1 MFDIDLLIAF
11 VFMALLFLRQIS
23 ILKQANKINYAPLI
37 IAIGAISGVIHF
49 ILHPDTGDVILLL
62 RESFIPLLVGL
73 LLYIIMNIMHQTQE
87 SQSART
93 KDEFTKVLV
102 SEITNLKEFMS
113 DLESRMKN
121 SQQEDQKVQE
131 DVRQKFQEDI
141 KALDTIKENQSKFL
155 DKFDEMESW
164 HQNVSKEFEHFTE
177 VQMPELDNVVHKHID
192 ILRVAEQD
200 HYNQIKTT
208 LNKAVE
214 SRGDMSGEIEELK
227 VNLESIKNVSDT
239 IANSIT
245 EQTLQ
250 QLSGVTKAFENQ
262 IIALKSHAEGVRT
275 SLSEGDNTLDN
286 IRAKS
291 EMIMKQMSLSS
302 QKMDALEKQND
313 GLHDVYTNIKD
324 LMKDMEMVKSDYV
337 KSQSQLLKISQ
348 ELSTSKDEQIDALK
362 VQVESLSSVL
372 MKKIDESLE
381 KLHEHYHIADENITK
396 SVQVLA
402 KKAQLKSGYTELD
415 S

>member
-1 MFDIDLLIAF
+1 MFDIDSLIAF
-11 VFMALLFLRQIS
+11 AFMALLFLRQIS
-23 ILKQANKINYAPLI
+23 ILKQPNKINYAPLI
-37 IAIGAISGVIHF
+37 IVIGAIGGVIHF
-49 ILHPDTGDVILLL
+49 ILHPDTSDVILLL
-62 RESFIPLLVGL
+62 RESFIPFLVGL

-93 KDEFTKVLV
+93 KDEFSKVLV

-113 DLESRMKN
+113 ELESRMRN
-121 SQQEDQKVQE
+121 SQQEDQRVQK
-131 DVRQKFQEDI
+131 DVRTKFQEDI
-141 KALDTIKENQSKFL
+141 KALDTIKDNQVKFL
-155 DKFDEMESW
+155 DKFDEMDIW
-164 HQNVSKEFEHFTE
+164 HQNVSKEFEHFRE

-200 HYNQIKTT
+200 HYNQIKAT
-208 LNKAVE
+208 LNRAVE

-245 EQTLQ
+245 QQTMQ

-262 IIALKSHAEGVRT
+262 IITLKSHAESVRT
-275 SLSEGDNTLDN
+275 SLSEGDSTLDN
-286 IRAKS
+286 IRTQS

-302 QKMDALEKQND
+302 QKMDALQKQND
-313 GLHDVYTNIKD
+313 GLHDIYSNIKD

-337 KSQSQLLKISQ
+337 KSQSQLLQISQ
-348 ELSTSKDEQIDALK
+348 ELSASKNEQVDALK
-362 VQVESLSSVL
+362 MQVESLSSVL
-372 MKKIDESLE
+372 TQKIDESLE
-381 KLHEHYHIADENITK
+381 KLHEHYHIADEDITK
-396 SVQVLA
+396 SVQMLA
-402 KKAQLKSGYTELD
+402 KKAQLKNGYTELD

>member
-11 VFMALLFLRQIS
+11 AFMALLFLRQIS
-23 ILKQANKINYAPLI
+23 ILKQPNKINYASLI
-37 IAIGAISGVIHF
+37 IIIGTIGGVIHF
-49 ILHPDTGDVILLL
+49 ILHPDNGDIILLL
-62 RESFIPLLVGL
+62 RESFIPFLVGL

-93 KDEFTKVLV
+93 KEEFTKVLV
-102 SEITNLKEFMS
+102 SEISNLKKFMS
-113 DLESRMKN
+113 ELESRMSN
-121 SQQEDQKVQE
+121 SQKEDQRVQE
-131 DVRQKFQEDI
+131 EVRKKFQEDI
-141 KALDTIKENQSKFL
+141 KALDTIKENQAKFL

-164 HQNVSKEFEHFTE
+164 HNSVTKEFEHFTD

-200 HYNQIKTT
+200 HYNQIKAT
-208 LNKAVE
+208 LSKAVE
-214 SRGDMSGEIEELK
+214 SRGDMSGEIEDLK
-227 VNLESIKNVSDT
+227 LNLESIKNISDT

-262 IIALKSHAEGVRT
+262 IIALKSHAESVRT
-275 SLSEGDNTLDN
+275 SLSEGDSTLGN
-286 IRAKS
+286 IRAQS

-313 GLHDVYTNIKD
+313 GLHDIYSNIKD

-337 KSQSQLLKISQ
+337 KSQSQLLHISQ
-348 ELSTSKDEQIDALK
+348 ELSTSKDEQVDALK
-362 VQVESLSSVL
+362 VQVESLSSIL
-372 MKKIDESLE
+372 TTKIDESLD
-381 KLHEHYHIADENITK
+381 KLHEHYHIADEDITQ
-396 SVQVLA
+396 SVQILA

>member
-11 VFMALLFLRQIS
+11 AFMALLFLRQIS
-23 ILKQANKINYAPLI
+23 ILKQPNKINYAPLI
-37 IAIGAISGVIHF
+37 IVIGAIGGVIHF

-62 RESFIPLLVGL
+62 RESFIPFLVGL

-102 SEITNLKEFMS
+102 SEISNLKKFMS
-113 DLESRMKN
+113 ELESRMRN

-131 DVRQKFQEDI
+131 DVRGKFQEDI
-141 KALDTIKENQSKFL
+141 QALDAIKENQTKFL
-155 DKFDEMESW
+155 DKFDEMDLW

-239 IANSIT
+239 IADSIT
-245 EQTLQ
+245 KQTLQ

-275 SLSEGDNTLDN
+275 SLSEGDSTLAN
-286 IRAKS
+286 IRTQS

-302 QKMDALEKQND
+302 HKMDELEKQNN
-313 GLHDVYTNIKD
+313 GLHDIYSNIKD

-337 KSQSQLLKISQ
+337 KSQSQLLQISQ
-348 ELSTSKDEQIDALK
+348 ELSTSKDEQIEALK
-362 VQVESLSSVL
+362 TQVDSLSDVL
-372 MKKIDESLE
+372 TRKIDDSLE
-381 KLHEHYHIADENITK
+381 KLHEHYHIADEDITQ
-396 SVQVLA
+396 SVQILT

>member
-11 VFMALLFLRQIS
+11 AFMALLFLRQIF
-23 ILKQANKINYAPLI
+23 ILKQPNKINYAPLI
-37 IAIGAISGVIHF
+37 IVIGAIGGVVHF

-62 RESFIPLLVGL
+62 RESFIPFLVGL

-87 SQSART
+87 SQSARS

-102 SEITNLKEFMS
+102 SELTDLKEFMS
-113 DLESRMKN
+113 ELESRMKS
-121 SQQEDQKVQE
+121 SQVEDQRVQE
-131 DVRQKFQEDI
+131 DVRGKFQEDI
-141 KALDTIKENQSKFL
+141 KALETIKENQAKFL
-155 DKFDEMESW
+155 DKFDDMDSW
-164 HQNVSKEFEHFTE
+164 HQNVSKEFEYFTE
-177 VQMPELDNVVHKHID
+177 VQMPELDNIVHKHID

-200 HYNQIKTT
+200 HYNQIKAT
-208 LNKAVE
+208 LSKAVE

-227 VNLESIKNVSDT
+227 VNLNSIKNVSDT

-245 EQTLQ
+245 QQTLQ

-262 IIALKSHAEGVRT
+262 IIALKSHAEGVKT
-275 SLSEGDNTLDN
+275 SLSEGDSTLDN
-286 IRAKS
+286 IRAQS

-302 QKMDALEKQND
+302 QKMDALQKQND
-313 GLHDVYTNIKD
+313 GLHDIYSNIKE

-337 KSQSQLLKISQ
+337 KSQSQLLQISQ

-372 MKKIDESLE
+372 TAKIDESLE
-381 KLHEHYHIADENITK
+381 KLHEHYHIADEDITK

-402 KKAQLKSGYTELD
+402 KKAQLKSGYIELD

>member
-11 VFMALLFLRQIS
+11 AFMALLFLRQIS
-23 ILKQANKINYAPLI
+23 ILKQPNKINYAPLI
-37 IAIGAISGVIHF
+37 IVIGAIGGVVHF

-62 RESFIPLLVGL
+62 RESFIPFLVGL

-93 KDEFTKVLV
+93 KDEFSKVLV

-113 DLESRMKN
+113 DLEGRMKH
-121 SQQEDQKVQE
+121 SQQEDQRVQE
-131 DVRQKFQEDI
+131 DVRGKFQEDI
-141 KALDTIKENQSKFL
+141 KALDIIKENQTKFL
-155 DKFDEMESW
+155 DKFDEMDSW
-164 HQNVSKEFEHFTE
+164 HKNVSKEFEHFTE

-200 HYNQIKTT
+200 HYNQIKAT
-208 LNKAVE
+208 LNRAVE
-214 SRGDMSGEIEELK
+214 SRGDMSSEIEELK
-227 VNLESIKNVSDT
+227 LNLESIKNVSDT

-245 EQTLQ
+245 QKTLQ

-262 IIALKSHAEGVRT
+262 IIALKSHAESVKT
-275 SLSEGDNTLDN
+275 SLSEGDSTLDN
-286 IRAKS
+286 IRAQS

-302 QKMDALEKQND
+302 QKMDILQNQND
-313 GLHDVYTNIKD
+313 GLHDIYSNIKD

-337 KSQSQLLKISQ
+337 KSQSQLLQISQ
-348 ELSTSKDEQIDALK
+348 ELSTSKDEQVDALK

-372 MKKIDESLE
+372 TAKIDESLE
-381 KLHEHYHIADENITK
+381 KLHEHYHIADEDITK

>member
-11 VFMALLFLRQIS
+11 AFMALLFLRQIS
-23 ILKQANKINYAPLI
+23 ILKQPNKINYASLI
-37 IAIGAISGVIHF
+37 IIIGTIGGVIHF
-49 ILHPDTGDVILLL
+49 ILHPDNGDIILLL
-62 RESFIPLLVGL
+62 RESFIPFLVGL

-93 KDEFTKVLV
+93 KEEFTKVLV
-102 SEITNLKEFMS
+102 SEISNLKKFMS
-113 DLESRMKN
+113 ELESRMSN
-121 SQQEDQKVQE
+121 SQKEDQRVQE
-131 DVRQKFQEDI
+131 EVRKKFQEDI
-141 KALDTIKENQSKFL
+141 KALDTIKENQAKFL

-164 HQNVSKEFEHFTE
+164 HNSVTKEFEHFTD

-208 LNKAVE
+208 LSKAVE
-214 SRGDMSGEIEELK
+214 SRGDMSGEIEDLK
-227 VNLESIKNVSDT
+227 LNLESIKNISDT

-262 IIALKSHAEGVRT
+262 IIALKSHAESVRT
-275 SLSEGDNTLDN
+275 SLSEGDNTLGN
-286 IRAKS
+286 IRAQS

-313 GLHDVYTNIKD
+313 GLHDIYSNIKD

-337 KSQSQLLKISQ
+337 KSQSQLLHISQ
-348 ELSTSKDEQIDALK
+348 ELSTSKDEQVDALK

-372 MKKIDESLE
+372 TAKIDESLD
-381 KLHEHYHIADENITK
+381 KLHEHYHIADEDITQ
-396 SVQVLA
+396 SVQILA

>member
-11 VFMALLFLRQIS
+11 SFMALLFLRQIS
-23 ILKQANKINYAPLI
+23 ILKQPNKINYAPLI
-37 IAIGAISGVIHF
+37 IVIGTIGGVIHF
-49 ILHPDTGDVILLL
+49 ILHPDTSDVILLL
-62 RESFIPLLVGL
+62 RESFIPFLVGL
-73 LLYIIMNIMHQTQE
+73 LLYIIMNIMHQTQK
-87 SQSART
+87 SQSAKT

-102 SEITNLKEFMS
+102 REISGLKEFMS

-131 DVRQKFQEDI
+131 DVRGKFQEDI
-141 KALDTIKENQSKFL
+141 KALDTIKENQAKFL
-155 DKFDEMESW
+155 NKFDEMDLW

-200 HYNQIKTT
+200 HYNQIKAT
-208 LNKAVE
+208 LSRAVE

-250 QLSGVTKAFENQ
+250 QLSGVTKAFESQ
-262 IIALKSHAEGVRT
+262 IIDLKSHAESIKT
-275 SLSEGDNTLDN
+275 SLSEGDNTLGN
-286 IRAKS
+286 IRTQS
-291 EMIMKQMSLSS
+291 ELIMKQMSLSS
-302 QKMDALEKQND
+302 HKMDALEKQND
-313 GLHDVYTNIKD
+313 GLHDVYSNIKD

-337 KSQSQLLKISQ
+337 KSQSQLLQISQ
-348 ELSTSKDEQIDALK
+348 ELSMSKDEQIDALK
-362 VQVESLSSVL
+362 TQVESLSDVL
-372 MKKIDESLE
+372 TSKIDDSLE
-381 KLHEHYHIADENITK
+381 KLHEHYHIADEDITQ
-396 SVQVLA
+396 SVQILA

>member
-11 VFMALLFLRQIS
+11 AFMALLFLRQIS
-23 ILKQANKINYAPLI
+23 ILKQPNKINYASLI
-37 IAIGAISGVIHF
+37 IVIGTIGGVMHF
-49 ILHPDTGDVILLL
+49 ILHPEKGDVILLL
-62 RESFIPLLVGL
+62 RESFIPFLVSL

-93 KDEFTKVLV
+93 KGEFTKVLV
-102 SEITNLKEFMS
+102 GEITNLKEFMS
-113 DLESRMKN
+113 DLESRMSH
-121 SQQEDQKVQE
+121 SQKEDQRAQE
-131 DVRQKFQEDI
+131 EVRKKFQEDI
-141 KALDTIKENQSKFL
+141 KALDTIKENQVKFL

-164 HQNVSKEFEHFTE
+164 HQNVSKEFEHFTDI
-177 VQMPELDNVVHKHID
+177 QMPELDNVVHKHID

-200 HYNQIKTT
+200 HYNQIKAT
-208 LNKAVE
+208 LSKAVE

-227 VNLESIKNVSDT
+227 VNLESIKNISDT

-250 QLSGVTKAFENQ
+250 QLAGVTKAFENQ
-262 IIALKSHAEGVRT
+262 IIALKSHAEGIRT
-275 SLSEGDNTLDN
+275 SLSEGDNTLSN
-286 IRAKS
+286 IRAQS

-302 QKMDALEKQND
+302 TKMDALEKQNN
-313 GLHDVYTNIKD
+313 GLHDIYSKIKD

-337 KSQSQLLKISQ
+337 KSQSQLLQISQ
-348 ELSTSKDEQIDALK
+348 ELSTSKDEQVNALK

-372 MKKIDESLE
+372 TAKIDESLE
-381 KLHEHYHIADENITK
+381 KLHEHYHIADEDITQ
-396 SVQVLA
+396 SVQILA

>member
-11 VFMALLFLRQIS
+11 AFMALLFLRQIS
-23 ILKQANKINYAPLI
+23 ILKQPNKINYASLI
-37 IAIGAISGVIHF
+37 IVIGAIGGVIHF

-62 RESFIPLLVGL
+62 RESFIPFLVGL

-93 KDEFTKVLV
+93 KDEFSKVLV
-102 SEITNLKEFMS
+102 SEISNLKEFMS
-113 DLESRMKN
+113 ELESRMRS
-121 SQQEDQKVQE
+121 SQQEDQRVQA
-131 DVRQKFQEDI
+131 DVRGKFQEDI
-141 KALDTIKENQSKFL
+141 KALDTIKENQAKFL

-200 HYNQIKTT
+200 HYNQIKST
-208 LNKAVE
+208 LSKAVE

-227 VNLESIKNVSDT
+227 VNLESIKNISDT

-262 IIALKSHAEGVRT
+262 IIALKSHAESVRT
-275 SLSEGDNTLDN
+275 SLSEGDSTLDN
-286 IRAKS
+286 IRTQS

-302 QKMDALEKQND
+302 HKMDALEKQND
-313 GLHDVYTNIKD
+313 GLHDIYTNIKD

-337 KSQSQLLKISQ
+337 KSQSQLLQISQ
-348 ELSTSKDEQIDALK
+348 ELSTSKDEQVDALK
-362 VQVESLSSVL
+362 IQVESLSSVL
-372 MKKIDESLE
+372 TAKIDESLE
-381 KLHEHYHIADENITK
+381 KLHEHYHIADEDITQ
-396 SVQVLA
+396 SVQILA

>member
-11 VFMALLFLRQIS
+11 AFMALLFLRQIS
-23 ILKQANKINYAPLI
+23 ILKQPNKINYASLI
-37 IAIGAISGVIHF
+37 IVIGAIGGVIHF

-62 RESFIPLLVGL
+62 RESFIPFLVGL

-93 KDEFTKVLV
+93 KDEFSKVLV
-102 SEITNLKEFMS
+102 SEISNLKEFMS
-113 DLESRMKN
+113 ELESRMRS
-121 SQQEDQKVQE
+121 SQQEDQRVQE
-131 DVRQKFQEDI
+131 DVRGKFQEDI
-141 KALDTIKENQSKFL
+141 KALDTIKENQAKFL

-200 HYNQIKTT
+200 HYNQIKST
-208 LNKAVE
+208 LSKAVE

-227 VNLESIKNVSDT
+227 VNLESIKNISDT

-262 IIALKSHAEGVRT
+262 IIALKSHAESVRT
-275 SLSEGDNTLDN
+275 SLSEGDSTLDN
-286 IRAKS
+286 IRTQS

-302 QKMDALEKQND
+302 HKMDALEKQND
-313 GLHDVYTNIKD
+313 GLHDIYTNIKD

-337 KSQSQLLKISQ
+337 KSQSQLLQISQ
-348 ELSTSKDEQIDALK
+348 ELSTSKDEQVDALK

-372 MKKIDESLE
+372 TKKIDESLE
-381 KLHEHYHIADENITK
+381 KLHEHYHIADEDITQ
-396 SVQVLA
+396 SVQILA

>member
-1 MFDIDLLIAF
+1 MFDIDLLVAF

-23 ILKQANKINYAPLI
+23 ILKQPNKINYAPLI
-37 IAIGAISGVIHF
+37 IVIGAIGGVIHF

-62 RESFIPLLVGL
+62 RESFIPFLVGS

-102 SEITNLKEFMS
+102 SEIANLKQFMS
-113 DLESRMKN
+113 ELESRMRN
-121 SQQEDQKVQE
+121 SQQEYQRVQE
-131 DVRQKFQEDI
+131 DVREKFKEDI
-141 KALDTIKENQSKFL
+141 KALNTIKENQSKFL
-155 DKFDEMESW
+155 DKFDEMDSW
-164 HQNVSKEFEHFTE
+164 HQNVTKEFEYFRE

-200 HYNQIKTT
+200 HYNQIKVI
-208 LNKAVE
+208 LSRAVE

-227 VNLESIKNVSDT
+227 VNLESIKNISDT

-245 EQTLQ
+245 ERTIQ
-250 QLSGVTKAFENQ
+250 QLSGVTKAFESQ
-262 IIALKSHAEGVRT
+262 IIALKSHAEGVKT
-275 SLSEGDNTLDN
+275 SLSEGDNTLSN
-286 IRAKS
+286 IRTQS
-291 EMIMKQMSLSS
+291 EIIMRQMTLSS
-302 QKMDALEKQND
+302 SKMDALEKQND
-313 GLHDVYTNIKD
+313 GLHNIYSNIKD

-337 KSQSQLLKISQ
+337 KSQSQLLQISQ

-372 MKKIDESLE
+372 SAKIDDSLE
-381 KLHEHYHIADENITK
+381 KLHEHYHIADEDITK
-396 SVQVLA
+396 SVKVLA
-402 KKAQLKSGYTELD
+402 KKAQLKSGYTELE

>member
-11 VFMALLFLRQIS
+11 AFMALLFLRQIS
-23 ILKQANKINYAPLI
+23 ILKQPNKINYAPLI
-37 IAIGAISGVIHF
+37 IVIGAIGGVIHF

-113 DLESRMKN
+113 DLEARMKN
-121 SQQEDQKVQE
+121 SQQEDQRVQV

-141 KALDTIKENQSKFL
+141 KALDTIKENQAKFL
-155 DKFDEMESW
+155 DKFDEMDLW

-200 HYNQIKTT
+200 HYNQLKTT
-208 LNKAVE
+208 LSKAVE

-227 VNLESIKNVSDT
+227 LNLESIKNVSDT

-245 EQTLQ
+245 QQTLQ

-275 SLSEGDNTLDN
+275 SLSEGDNTLGN
-286 IRAKS
+286 IRAQS

-313 GLHDVYTNIKD
+313 GLHDIYSNIKE

-337 KSQSQLLKISQ
+337 KSQSQLLQISQ
-348 ELSTSKDEQIDALK
+348 ELSTSKDEQVDALK

-372 MKKIDESLE
+372 TKKIDESLE
-381 KLHEHYHIADENITK
+381 KLHEHYHIADEDITQ
-396 SVQVLA
+396 SVQILA

>member
-337 KSQSQLLKISQ
+337 KSQSQLLQISQ